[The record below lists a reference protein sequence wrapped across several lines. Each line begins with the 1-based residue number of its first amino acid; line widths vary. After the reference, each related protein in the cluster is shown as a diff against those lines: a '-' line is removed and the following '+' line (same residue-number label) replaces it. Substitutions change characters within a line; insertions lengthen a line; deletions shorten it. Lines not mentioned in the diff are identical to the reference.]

1 MTDVGVI
8 LNNPRRGEA
17 FRAFLAARGCDVLA
31 PTSGYEALRFKR
43 GGRTNIVYR
52 KRNGRFTPV
61 GIDIDLAV
69 AAFISAERR
78 GGRPPR
84 VTMAIPPA
92 VEAKRAKLRG
102 SAVHKSLLE
111 RDGDRCFYC
120 NRKLGNDQ
128 SREHLVSAANGGSD
142 RLDNLALAHHACNV
156 KAGTL
161 SLIDKI
167 KLRDKMRKAKTT
179 TGKGKRT

>member
-1 MTDVGVI
+1 MTDVGII

-17 FRAFLAARGCDVLA
+17 FRAFLVARGCDVLA
-31 PTSGYEALRFKR
+31 PTSSYEALRFKR
-43 GGRTNIVYR
+43 AGRTNIVYR
-52 KRNGRFTPV
+52 KSNGRFTPV
-61 GIDIDLAV
+61 GMDIDLAV

-78 GGRPPR
+78 GGRPPK
-84 VTMAIPPA
+84 VTMTIPPA

-128 SREHLVSAANGGSD
+128 SREHLISVANGGTD

-161 SLIDKI
+161 PLIEKI
-167 KLRDKMRKAKTT
+167 KLRDKMRKPKTSVR
-179 TGKGKRT
+179 KGGRA